1 AWAPLPA
8 CRLRPWLSLVLNDLA
23 GALGEANL
31 APVVQ
36 GFETDAGGFAV
47 SGIFQRQVGD
57 VDGCL
62 LGDDATLLLSRLALV
77 PAHQVDP
84 AHQRPT
90 LPGYDLEHLA
100 LLALVAAGEHHHLVT
115 LLDLGRRHH
124 STSGARLTIFMW
136 FLALSSRVTGPKIR
150 VPIGSP
156 CGLISTPPLRSKRM
170 SEPSG
175 RRTPLA
181 VRTTTAFMPSPF
193 LTRPRG
199 IPSLTVTTI
208 VSPIV
213 AYRRLEPPS
222 TLMHCSRRAPELS
235 ATSRLVS
242 IWIIATRPRPASA
255 GSSGSLRVSSVERP
269 EWRAR
274 R

>member
-1 AWAPLPA
+1 
-8 CRLRPWLSLVLNDLA
+8 
-23 GALGEANL
+23 
-31 APVVQ
+31 
-36 GFETDAGGFAV
+36 GFAV
-47 SGIFQRQVGD
+47 LGILQRQIGD
-57 VDGCL
+57 VNGRL
-62 LGDDATLLLSRLALV
+62 LGDDATLLLRRLALV
-77 PAHQVDP
+77 PAHHVDT
-84 AHQRPT
+84 AHQCPVV
-90 LPGYDLEHLA
+90 LGHDLVDLA
-100 LLALVAAGEHHHLVT
+100 LFALVATGEHDHLIA

-124 STSGARLTIFMW
+124 NTSGARLTIFMW

-156 CGLISTPPLRSKRM
+156 CGLISTAALRSKRM

-181 VRTTTAFMPSPF
+181 VRTTTAFMTSPF

-199 IPSLTVTTI
+199 IASLTVTTI

-235 ATSRLVS
+235 ATSRVLCL
-242 IWIIATRPRPASA
+242 WIIAPRPRPTSA
-255 GSSGSLRVSSVERP
+255 GSSGSLRVLSVERP

-274 R
+274 CSGSPVLQHHPALVL